1 MAINL
6 KEILISDVDNI
17 KLDKVNY
24 NFDQLVA
31 NGGGPQGYQGPN
43 GALGY
48 QGVTGYQGYQGEIG
62 YQGDQGPQGN
72 NGQGIWKINPG
83 GSGTFTD
90 TILPIH
96 DPVNSQ
102 APSVIIGYKT
112 TDPEWDLAYIE
123 QDSQLVINRH
133 DNFSKNLELRSS
145 GLDSSFSFILSSPAA
160 NESVLD
166 MRFDNLTG
174 IGSLNQYGDVFT
186 WNHGTNN
193 VPLMTL
199 DGTELNVEVD
209 SKFKDVTVEGSLKI
223 NPGTTIDVTDYIAVS
238 GDDSGTVTFK
248 SIADIGGV
256 VPIGTMVSMIPSQFE
271 DDTKF
276 INEQLNVQS
285 PTTHPLHIEIGKG
298 IGAHTGWYLCNGK
311 TWTNGT
317 VSFPTPDLNSFS
329 YTIDNDPNV
338 STAPSQGEASVTN
351 TEISII
357 GGADTSMTA
366 DYNDINQEFDIVG
379 TVTPGTTTFQSASGT
394 TYTIKRLPQIIF
406 LGVPDLYWTDAGTN
420 AEDLIPSM
428 EFNDWWEESGNN
440 ASVSA
445 SSSGAI
451 TLNKGNN
458 TSSIYYPTVASA
470 SSATITSNADPGS
483 RTITDIV
490 VTMTVPPGHGNSGQT
505 LTRTF
510 TATQPT
516 SYTAPVVTT
525 RVTWNITNN
534 ITGTD
539 LELYKQY
546 DSPIINTK
554 TTTTTNSSTSTF
566 VYLKAAEGYDLVED
580 TAWSDAV
587 TSGSVG
593 SNLYSSNTQPT
604 ISTVEEYRLLQ
615 LSASGLNG
623 TNRTGSVTLSGSAR
637 LKNTWQLREVV
648 TGGTATLTTAT
659 RTLNDGFSIGD
670 EVELVGSG
678 NVGTCYEIIDMIY
691 SANQQDTI
699 SSLCIGA
706 PVAPPPA
713 TVPNG
718 SFSRFGSPVEQGTV
732 EPNEAIEV
740 QITSNVPWIITK
752 SSGSATS
759 SVNSG
764 ASGNS
769 NTTLT
774 GGASGFTD
782 FNLVANTNDQ
792 YHNSVMDTFKLITE
806 EGAEAYFRNAEV
818 SGYPDI
824 SSKTINPG
832 DSAHVYVTSNVN
844 WKLGVSTAGMVT
856 FDGAGVNE
864 SPKTDAD
871 EYEISIIANSG
882 AEGSVQVQ
890 IIDNATNAVLDTLA
904 INIPGTP
911 TLTYSQGT
919 RPDNTETNLNP
930 SIVNEKDANSTYNIG
945 NFEIYAD
952 SGYYFTDIPTISL
965 PAGLSNTFASGAIN
979 DDDGNMTGYYWHV
992 THTNTPSTD
1001 TTYTV
1006 TFSGNTEE
1014 IPGPPP
1020 ILTYS
1025 QGTFPSNTTTNLST
1039 SIVNQKDAGS
1049 TYNIGNFEI
1058 YANDGYYFTDIPS
1071 ITLPVG
1077 LTNTF
1082 ASGAINDDDGNMTG
1096 YYWHVTHTNTP
1107 STDRTYSISF
1117 SGNVE
1122 EIPVAPDPVYIQ
1134 SIGIFGSSLVNSY
1147 ESRNY
1152 DIVYT
1157 FSDGTTYNTGVSGAY
1172 PQSGLTVTWLANGS
1186 TNGQGAWHLSNTDAA
1201 GATLQYNSGNNN
1213 SSIELELSIY
1223 TPNNT
1228 GGVQTHNT
1236 SITVNG
1242 PSGSTTGGDDSSLG
1256 GIGGQI

>member
-6 KEILISDVDNI
+6 KEILISDGDNI

-83 GSGTFTD
+83 GSGSLTD

-96 DPVNSQ
+96 DDTVSPQ

-112 TDPEWDLAYIE
+112 SDPEWDLSYIE

-145 GLDSSFSFILSSPAA
+145 GLDSSFSFILSSPAV

-174 IGSLNQYGDVFT
+174 TGSLNQYADIFT
-186 WNHGTNN
+186 WNYGTNN
-193 VPLMTL
+193 PPLMTL
-199 DGTELNVEVD
+199 DDTELNVEVD
-209 SKFKDVTVEGSLKI
+209 SKFKDVTIDGSLKI

-256 VPIGTMVSMIPSQFE
+256 VPIGTMVSMIPSQFA
-271 DDTKF
+271 DNTKF

-366 DYNDINQEFDIVG
+366 DYNDTNQEFDIVG

-445 SSSGAI
+445 SASGSI
-451 TLNKGNN
+451 TLNSGNN

-470 SSATITSNADPGS
+470 SSATITPNADPGS

-516 SYTAPVVTT
+516 SYVAPVTSTSVI
-525 RVTWNITNN
+525 WNITNN

-546 DSPIINTK
+546 GSTIATNRQ
-554 TTTTTNSSTSTF
+554 TTTNNTSTTSYL
-566 VYLKAAEGYDLVED
+566 YLKAAFGYELVPE
-580 TAWSDAV
+580 TPWTVSSS
-587 TSGSVG
+587 SGSTGMNVSIAG
-593 SNLYSSNTQPT
+593 SNTQPT
-604 ISTVEEYRLLQ
+604 VSSVEEYRGIILT
-615 LSASGLNG
+615 ATGLNG
-623 TNRTGSVTLSGSAR
+623 TAKTGYFTISGSAR
-637 LKNTWQLREVV
+637 FLNTWQLQEVV

-659 RTLNDGFSIGD
+659 RTLNDGVSIGD
-670 EVELVGSG
+670 EVELIGSG
-678 NVGTCYEIIDMIY
+678 NVGTCYEVIGMVY
-691 SANQQDTI
+691 SLNQQDTI
-699 SSLCIGA
+699 SGLCSGT
-706 PVAPPPA
+706 PVAPI
-713 TVPNG
+713 VPNG
-718 SFSRFGSPVEQGTV
+718 SFTRFGSPVPSADETAGST
-732 EPNEAIEV
+732 ITLD
-740 QITSNVPWIITK
+740 ITSNVSWTIVSNGGTSMSSNNSGSSGNSSTTLTTG
-752 SSGSATS
+752 SSGS
-759 SVNSG
+759 
-764 ASGNS
+764 
-769 NTTLT
+769 TTFSLI
-774 GGASGFTD
+774 
-782 FNLVANTNDQ
+782 ANTNDQ
-792 YHNSVMDTFKLITE
+792 HDGTVMDTFVLNTV
-806 EGAEAYFRNAEV
+806 AA
-818 SGYPDI
+818 
-824 SSKTINPG
+824 
-832 DSAHVYVTSNVN
+832 
-844 WKLGVSTAGMVT
+844 AGR
-856 FDGAGVNE
+856 FE
-864 SPKTDAD
+864 DA
-871 EYEISIIANSG
+871 
-882 AEGSVQVQ
+882 
-890 IIDNATNAVLDTLA
+890 
-904 INIPGTP
+904 
-911 TLTYSQGT
+911 
-919 RPDNTETNLNP
+919 
-930 SIVNEKDANSTYNIG
+930 
-945 NFEIYAD
+945 
-952 SGYYFTDIPTISL
+952 
-965 PAGLSNTFASGAIN
+965 
-979 DDDGNMTGYYWHV
+979 
-992 THTNTPSTD
+992 STD
-1001 TTYTV
+1001 TTITSKTLELNDTFNVHVVSNKSWKIAISNTNIISINGSSTGTAQTDADNFQVGFTVSGTNSGTVSIYLQDTENNDATLATLTITVNAPAAPTPNTFKMLPGSIEFTADGGSTVESSAFLSNSSSGTSYTIGTGPGEYPLTLQTPSQSWCIVTIDGGSV
-1006 TFSGNTEE
+1006 TFTSNQENTSSNEFNQVLTFQCAN
-1014 IPGPPP
+1014 ITKQVDVKQ
-1020 ILTYS
+1020 LTYS
-1025 QGTFPSNTTTNLST
+1025 SSGDT
-1039 SIVNQKDAGS
+1039 SPGAG
-1049 TYNIGNFEI
+1049 G
-1058 YANDGYYFTDIPS
+1058 
-1071 ITLPVG
+1071 
-1077 LTNTF
+1077 
-1082 ASGAINDDDGNMTG
+1082 MT
-1096 YYWHVTHTNTP
+1096 
-1107 STDRTYSISF
+1107 
-1117 SGNVE
+1117 
-1122 EIPVAPDPVYIQ
+1122 
-1134 SIGIFGSSLVNSY
+1134 
-1147 ESRNY
+1147 
-1152 DIVYT
+1152 
-1157 FSDGTTYNTGVSGAY
+1157 
-1172 PQSGLTVTWLANGS
+1172 
-1186 TNGQGAWHLSNTDAA
+1186 
-1201 GATLQYNSGNNN
+1201 
-1213 SSIELELSIY
+1213 
-1223 TPNNT
+1223 
-1228 GGVQTHNT
+1228 
-1236 SITVNG
+1236 
-1242 PSGSTTGGDDSSLG
+1242 
-1256 GIGGQI
+1256 